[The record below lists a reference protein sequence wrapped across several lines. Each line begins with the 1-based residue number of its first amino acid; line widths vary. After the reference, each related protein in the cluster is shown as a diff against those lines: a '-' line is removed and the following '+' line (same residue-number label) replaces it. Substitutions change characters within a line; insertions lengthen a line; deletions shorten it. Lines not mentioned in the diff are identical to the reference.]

1 MLVALLADRGAQVIG
16 IASGQR
22 VDAIRA
28 AGATHVIDRAS
39 QDVAAAVR
47 EYTAGRCA
55 TVVFDPIGAAT
66 FEISLQ
72 LLAPRGCLINYGEL
86 SGPAPSVNLHQLF
99 PNSVFVTK
107 YNGMHWVDGLQEFA
121 GLISAALALAA
132 KRRAVISEI
141 AGRFPLDRVVDAYRA
156 LEAGAPGKI
165 LVVAR

>member
-1 MLVALLADRGAQVIG
+1 MLVALLADRGAHVIG

-22 VDAIRA
+22 VEAVRA
-28 AGATHVIDRAS
+28 AGATHVIDRAR
-39 QDVAAAVR
+39 QDVAALVR
-47 EYTAGRCA
+47 EHTAGRRA
-55 TVVFDPIGAAT
+55 AVVFDPIGAAT
-66 FEISLQ
+66 FETSLQ

-86 SGPAPSVNLHQLF
+86 SGPAPVINLHQLF
-99 PNSVFVTK
+99 PNSIFVTK

-121 GLISAALALAA
+121 GLISAALALAV

-156 LEAGAPGKI
+156 LEAGAPGKV